1 MIFKIWINSRKLQS
15 MSAMSPI
22 SFTLV

>member
-1 MIFKIWINSRKLQS
+1 MIFKIWINPRKLQS